1 MQACFSYLF
10 TDTFRIVVYTSIFFF
25 TCISHYALLVTF
37 LYDTRRTGT
46 GVLSQFLRAS
56 FLLRNYCLC
65 ERPTA
70 IAPFFGVAAAIFFF
84 LGRHCQRFSHC
95 PVVSGKVSGASAHF
109 NVDHTSFAIYTAAKA
124 AIFTI
129 KIASSCF
136 LPLCEASKS
145 F

>member
-10 TDTFRIVVYTSIFFF
+10 TDTFRIVVYTSIFFYLHLTLRIASDLPLRHETNRHGCIITIF
-25 TCISHYALLVTF
+25 TSA
-37 LYDTRRTGT
+37 
-46 GVLSQFLRAS
+46 